1 MPRALTK
8 DQVESFREE
17 LVRAATRLFS
27 EHGEE
32 GVTLRAIANELG
44 CSPMTPYRY
53 FANKEEIFREV
64 RVAGFEEFGRRVGEA
79 FASQPDDPVARYE
92 TMGRAYFQFAMDEPH
107 AYRVMF
113 QLDRTEAPPDEEYEA
128 LTRSTWAPLLA
139 TTQELVARG
148 FLEGD
153 PNVIGHLAWVSMHG
167 AVTLHLS
174 SHLNFDCSIDD
185 LVEPVLRMLMP
196 HSTARP
202 AEEAG

>member
-8 DQVESFREE
+8 DEVESFRED
-17 LVRAATRLFS
+17 LVRVATRLFS

-32 GVTLRAIANELG
+32 GVTLRAIANDLG

-64 RVAGFEEFGRRVGEA
+64 RVAGFEEFGRRVGAA
-79 FASQPDDPVARYE
+79 FASHPKDPIARYE
-92 TMGRAYFQFAMDEPH
+92 AMGRAYFQFARDEPH

-113 QLDRTEAPPDEEYEA
+113 QLDRGEGPPDEEFKA
-128 LTRSTWAPLLA
+128 LTESTWAPLI
-139 TTQELVARG
+139 TTTRELVDAG
-148 FLEGD
+148 HLEGD
-153 PNVIGHLAWVSMHG
+153 PNVIAHLAWVSMHG

-185 LVEPVLRMLMP
+185 LIDPVLRMLLP
-196 HSTARP
+196 HSPARP
-202 AEEAG
+202 AEET

>member
-8 DQVESFREE
+8 EEISSFREE
-17 LVRAATRLFS
+17 LVAAATRLFA
-27 EHGEE
+27 EHGVE

-53 FANKEEIFREV
+53 FANKEEILREV
-64 RVAGFEEFGRRVGEA
+64 RMAGFEEFGHRIGAA
-79 FASQPDDPVARYE
+79 FARHPADPVARYE
-92 TMGRAYFQFAMDEPH
+92 AMGRAYFQFAMDEPH

-113 QLDRTEAPPDEEYEA
+113 QLDRSEAPPDEEYEA

-139 TTQELVARG
+139 TTTELVEAG
-148 FLEGD
+148 HLEGD

-185 LVEPVLRMLMP
+185 LVEPILAMLLP
-196 HSTARP
+196 RSKARP